1 MAAVRR
7 TVTGLAATALVATV
21 AAAPASATAATCATG
36 WGSLPKAATGTASP
50 ISNAT
55 TGSHACYDR
64 FVVTLGATAAGYDVR
79 YVANVY
85 TEGSGVVIPLAG
97 GAKLQVVVRAP
108 AAASYRAQVGARLPG
123 VNLVGYRT
131 FRDAKYGGSFEGYTT
146 FGIGTRARLPFR
158 VFKLG
163 TPGRIVVDVAHQ
175 W

>member
-1 MAAVRR
+1 MAIIRR
-7 TVTGLAATALVATV
+7 TATGLAATALLATV
-21 AAAPASATAATCATG
+21 AAAPVSAPAGTCATG
-36 WGSLPKAATGTASP
+36 WGSLPRVASGTASP
-50 ISNAT
+50 VSTAA

-64 FVVTLGATAAGYDVR
+64 FVVTLGATAAGYDVQ

-85 TEGSGVVIPLAG
+85 TEGRGKVIPLAG
-97 GAKLQVVVRAP
+97 GAKLQVVVRSS
-108 AAASYRAQVGARLPG
+108 AAASYPAQVGARLPG
-123 VNLVGYRT
+123 VRLVGYRT

-158 VFKLG
+158 VFKLA